1 MSIYQI
7 IPLWL
12 IIVTIDL
19 AVAAYMIYISRDK

>member
-1 MSIYQI
+1 MTLSQI

-19 AVAAYMIYISRDK
+19 MVAGFFIYIARDK